1 MVQPRRVDPSGYGP
15 LLRSD
20 PGLRG
25 PSGFGS
31 GPALEARWL
40 ASVSGSESLV
50 SGHIV
55 HGAVPHQPPA
65 APRPATRPLLRL
77 VLSQIRHSAAA
88 RRGAGAGTDSPF
100 HSQKERVVE
109 TVQLAPLTE
118 TLKH

>member
-1 MVQPRRVDPSGYGP
+1 MVQPRRVDPAGYGP

-20 PGLRG
+20 PGLGG
-25 PSGFGS
+25 PPWFGS

-40 ASVSGSESLV
+40 ASVSGSKSLV

-65 APRPATRPLLRL
+65 SPCPAARPLLQL
-77 VLSQIRHSAAA
+77 VLSQIRHRAAA
-88 RRGAGAGTDSPF
+88 RRGSGAGTDSPF

-109 TVQLAPLTE
+109 RVQLAPQTE